1 MRGIAV
7 AALMLGGLWG
17 QQPTFKT
24 AVQLVTVPVVVTNAR
39 GDQLITNGLNAS
51 DFRVFEDGV
60 EQQVSVFTQDRRPAS
75 ICVVVDASGS
85 MAVSHRHQWGVAA
98 LQQVVRTMTADD
110 EVAIVRFAAHTFT
123 QLPWTRRLD
132 ARKATWRLEPDAG
145 LVVNSSITD
154 AVTYAL
160 NLIDHAAN
168 PRRVILVISDGY
180 ENNSVTPLWRV
191 VRTRAQSEAIV
202 YAFNP
207 SGPIENAPGGG
218 RLMNVLPQIVGDS
231 GGVMLNIASAAEANL
246 AAQTLL
252 SELNFQYT
260 LGYESERPMDGSY
273 RRIKVDITVPGL
285 VARHRG
291 GYLAQ
296 RTP

>member
-1 MRGIAV
+1 MRGIALAV
-7 AALMLGGLWG
+7 LVFGGLSG
-17 QQPTFKT
+17 QQPTFRAT
-24 AVQLVTVPVVVTNAR
+24 VQLVTVPVVVTSTGR
-39 GDQLITNGLNAS
+39 DKLITSGLNAS
-51 DFRVFEDGV
+51 DFRIFEDGV
-60 EQQVSVFTQDRRPAS
+60 EQRVSVFTQDRRAAS

-85 MAVSHRHQWGVAA
+85 MAVAHRHELGITA
-98 LQQVVRTMTADD
+98 LQQVVRALTVDD
-110 EVAIVRFAAHTFT
+110 EVAIVRFADHTLT

-132 ARKATWRLEPDAG
+132 ARKATWRLDPDAG

-160 NLIDHAAN
+160 NLIDRAAN

-180 ENNSVTPLWRV
+180 ENNSVTPLSRV
-191 VRTRAQSEAIV
+191 ARTRAQSEAIV

-207 SGPIENAPGGG
+207 SGPIESAPGGG
-218 RLMNVLPQIVGDS
+218 SLANVLPQIVGDS
-231 GGVMLNIASAAEANL
+231 GGVMLNIANEAEASL

-260 LGYESERPMDGSY
+260 LGYESARPMDGSY
-273 RRIKVDITVPGL
+273 RRIKVDIDVPGL